1 MANVKGSAFSSRII
15 WVRLNQGEEGLERLA
30 ARVSPALAEVLRD
43 GAVMSRWYP
52 FEQFVELNLAIDKL
66 FGQGDMTLIRQLG
79 RHGADANLTTIYRL
93 FFKVGTVKWILARA
107 SRLWGMH
114 YDSGK
119 LSIDLYPGREVGL
132 RIEQF
137 ESPHQ
142 AHCLSVL
149 GWAERSVELSG
160 GVEVQV
166 GEVACRTRGDEA
178 CRFRAR
184 WR

>member
-30 ARVSPALAEVLRD
+30 GQVSPALAELLRG
-43 GAVMSRWYP
+43 GAVVSRWYP
-52 FEQFVELNLAIDKL
+52 FEQFVELNLAIDRL
-66 FGQGDMTLIRQLG
+66 FGQGDMSLIRNLG
-79 RHGADANLTTIYRL
+79 RHGADAKLTTIYRL
-93 FFKVGTVKWILARA
+93 FFKVGTVKWIMARA

-114 YDSGK
+114 YDSGE
-119 LSIDLYPGREVGL
+119 LTIDRYPGREVGL
-132 RIEQF
+132 RIEGF
-137 ESPHQ
+137 ESPHR

-160 GVEVQV
+160 GLEVSV
-166 GEVACRTRGDEA
+166 REVACRTGGDDA
-178 CRFRAR
+178 CRFRAS